1 MFICYTQKV
10 LTIGFKIHQDME
22 LFEPRSVAVVG
33 ATPKKG
39 KIGNTIL
46 SNLEN
51 FAGEVY
57 AINPSHTEILGF
69 PCYPS
74 LLDAPDVDLAV
85 IAIPAAS
92 VLEVV
97 EQCGKKG
104 VKNVVVISAGFKEA
118 GREGANLEAKLVKI
132 CRKYG
137 IKLVGPNCLGIIN
150 CHNGLNATFSI
161 LTPKPGNIAFL
172 SQSGAFVL
180 AVMEYFN
187 AAGLGF
193 SKIVSL
199 GNKAILDESNFM
211 EMLADDKH
219 TDVIMLYLEGIENGR
234 RFMEVA
240 KKLSKIKPI
249 IALKSGKTD
258 AGARAASSHT
268 GSIAGSYEA
277 CIAAFRQSGVI
288 NASSSEELFDFAR
301 LLARHQ
307 DVDGDVAIVT
317 NSGGPGVMAA
327 DAVEEADLRLA
338 SFSKETIDA
347 LKSILPPEA
356 NFYNPVDVLGDADA
370 ERFVRALEC
379 VAADRQVG
387 SVIAILA
394 PTARIDFNRASTF
407 KTEKPVVTCFMGWSE
422 SDFFDP
428 VRAVKALSALY
439 KYARI
444 KKRKERGTK
453 TYEFNREAI
462 QKAIESRIAFEVL
475 KECGIPIP
483 RYGVARTADEAVKIA
498 DSIGHPVV
506 MKVLSPEIVH
516 KTDVG
521 CVKLDVERD
530 EVRSAFIEIVTRAEM
545 LGDVRI
551 DGVLIQQMVKDG
563 KEVIIGMKRDPNFGP
578 MLMFGLGGIYVEV
591 FKDVTFRIAPVTEND
606 AYEMIK
612 EVKSYRLLRG
622 VRGEKP
628 CDIDSIADVIL
639 KMSQLSVEFPQIM
652 EMEINPLRV
661 FEKGCYALDFKI
673 TYRGGKI

>member
-1 MFICYTQKV
+1 M
-10 LTIGFKIHQDME
+10 

-33 ATPKKG
+33 ATPKEG
-39 KIGNTIL
+39 KVGNAIL
-46 SNLEN
+46 KNLKK
-51 FAGEVY
+51 FRGKVY
-57 AINPSHTEILGF
+57 AVNPSYSEILGF

-104 VKNVVVISAGFKEA
+104 VKNVVVISAGFEEA
-118 GREGANLEAKLVKI
+118 GREGAKLEARLVEI

-150 CHNGLNATFSI
+150 CHNGLNATFSSS
-161 LTPKPGNIAFL
+161 TPKPGNIAFL

-180 AVMEYFN
+180 AVIEYFN
-187 AAGLGF
+187 AVGLGF

-199 GNKAILDESNFM
+199 GNKAVLDESDFM
-211 EMLADDKH
+211 EMLADDRH

-234 RFMEVA
+234 KFMEVA
-240 KKLSKIKPI
+240 RKLSKVKPV

-277 CIAAFRQSGVI
+277 CAAAFRQSGVI

-301 LLARHQ
+301 LLAKYQ

-327 DAVEEADLRLA
+327 DAVEEANLRLA
-338 SFSKETIDA
+338 SFSKETIDS
-347 LKSILPPEA
+347 LKSTLPPEA

-370 ERFVRALEC
+370 ERFIRALEC
-379 VAADRQVG
+379 VAADEQVG
-387 SVIAILA
+387 SIIAILA
-394 PTARIDFNRASTF
+394 PTARIDFEKASLF
-407 KTEKPVVTCFMGWSE
+407 RTEKPVVTCFMGWSR

-439 KYARI
+439 RYVRI
-444 KKRKERGTK
+444 KERKERSGR
-453 TYEFNREAI
+453 TYEFDIEAI
-462 QKAIESRIAFEVL
+462 RKAMEKRMPFEIL
-475 KECGIPIP
+475 KACGIPAP
-483 RYGVARTADEAVKIA
+483 RYGVVRTADEAVKIA
-498 DSIGHPVV
+498 DSIGYPVA

-521 CVKLDVERD
+521 CVKLDVERE
-530 EVRSAFIEIVTRAEM
+530 EVRRAFIEIVTRAEM

-551 DGVLIQQMVKDG
+551 DGVLIQQMIKGG
-563 KEVIIGMKRDPNFGP
+563 KEVIVGMKRDPSFGP

-591 FKDVTFRIAPVTEND
+591 FRDVTFRIAPVTEND
-606 AYEMIK
+606 AYEMIR

-639 KMSQLSVEFPQIM
+639 KMSQLSIEIPQIM
-652 EMEINPLRV
+652 EMEINPLKV
-661 FEKGCYALDFKI
+661 FEDGCYALDFKI
-673 TYRGGKI
+673 TCRGGKI